1 MKSPQNGVG
10 LVTIPEYIQ
19 KAKFHPFHKDTVDE
33 STLDALEKE
42 LDRLK
47 KYHEVNL
54 AIFSKVNEWQKAWEH
69 VLQVRRCDNSNCLFV
84 HH

>member
-1 MKSPQNGVG
+1 M
-10 LVTIPEYIQ
+10 
-19 KAKFHPFHKDTVDE
+19 DE
-33 STLDALEKE
+33 STLEALEKE

-69 VLQVRRCDNSNCLFV
+69 VLQVRGVTTQTVFLYTTEQKF
-84 HH
+84 